1 MKGSRHAPPGKA
13 LRTVVGVF
21 GLLAALAGMEHGL
34 GEILQGPVAPD
45 GPVFGSWSG
54 NEAFEVLAGEPAFTV
69 LPNLLVSGVVT
80 VLGAGVFAAWAV
92 AGVHRRRGPVVLM
105 GLSLLLFAVG
115 GGFGPPLLGII
126 LGAGASSVAVP
137 SRPPGPATRAVA
149 KAWPWALGAGVAGYL
164 GLVPGTLVMHALWGT
179 PSESVVYG
187 LMAVA
192 FGGVLLALAGARA
205 SNRLEAWHAA
215 APSPRSRSGTS
226 P

>member
-1 MKGSRHAPPGKA
+1 MEDSRHAQPGRA
-13 LRTVVGVF
+13 MRTVAGVF
-21 GLLAALAGMEHGL
+21 GLLAALAGMEHGI

-45 GPVFGSWSG
+45 GPVFRSWAG
-54 NEAFEVLAGEPAFTV
+54 NEAFGILDGEPAFTV
-69 LPNLLVSGVVT
+69 LPDLLVSGVAT
-80 VLGAGVFAAWAV
+80 VVAAGVFAAWAV
-92 AGVHRRRGPVVLM
+92 AGIHRRRGPAVLI

-126 LGAGASSVAVP
+126 LGLGVSRLAAP
-137 SRPPGPATRAVA
+137 SRAPGPATRATA

-164 GLVPGTLVMHALWGT
+164 GLVPGTLVMHAMWGR

-187 LMAVA
+187 LMATA
-192 FGGVLLALAGARA
+192 FGGVILALAGARA

-215 APSPRSRSGTS
+215 EPSPPSRSGTS